1 MNHTFTLCHHN
12 SQQLPC
18 RHVQSRQ
25 GLGLMRAPP
34 PCSAA
39 AWPCAAPQGIS
50 KMHAPA
56 AGHQPSA
63 DAPAEH
69 VPLGGAGARSCCT
82 HGAPTCWSP
91 EPAPACRR
99 PRYIT
104 GRASC
109 RAAQAPEHDI
119 GRAECSS
126 TTAERGRQEVDP
138 RTAAEGASRARR
150 RTGAGAIFRAERYS
164 VAWRRTAQELP
175 WCARADHSWRGA
187 WRAFCRRSV

>member
-1 MNHTFTLCHHN
+1 MGLGGGAEALL
-12 SQQLPC
+12 QPPD
-18 RHVQSRQ
+18 SRQ
-25 GLGLMRAPP
+25 GLGLLGAPP

-99 PRYIT
+99 PRYIA

-126 TTAERGRQEVDP
+126 TTAASE
-138 RTAAEGASRARR
+138 ASRKSILAQRR
-150 RTGAGAIFRAERYS
+150 KGRRA
-164 VAWRRTAQELP
+164 
-175 WCARADHSWRGA
+175 
-187 WRAFCRRSV
+187 

>member
-1 MNHTFTLCHHN
+1 MCYMSRLRVGQGSGGPLGPLTWRRLRPGVHGTCPATPLPPRVHTT
-12 SQQLPC
+12 
-18 RHVQSRQ
+18 
-25 GLGLMRAPP
+25 
-34 PCSAA
+34 
-39 AWPCAAPQGIS
+39 APQGIS

-99 PRYIT
+99 PRYIA

-126 TTAERGRQEVDP
+126 TTAASE
-138 RTAAEGASRARR
+138 ASRKSILAQRRKGRRAR
-150 RTGAGAIFRAERYS
+150 GAGPVQVQSFGPKDT
-164 VAWRRTAQELP
+164 AWLGAAPRRNCP
-175 WCARADHSWRGA
+175 GA
-187 WRAFCRRSV
+187 LGPITLGEAHGGLFV